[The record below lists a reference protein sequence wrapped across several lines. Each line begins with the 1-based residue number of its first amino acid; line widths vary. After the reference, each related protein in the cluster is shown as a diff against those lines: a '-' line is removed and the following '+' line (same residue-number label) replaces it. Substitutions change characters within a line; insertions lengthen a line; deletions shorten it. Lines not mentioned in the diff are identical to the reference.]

1 MSLPKKEIILFLPAA
16 CFYYG
21 MLLNLIAISQQT
33 IPFKKLTNTLDE
45 VLGEYSTLMDV
56 NTSMEYEK
64 KLANKYFT
72 FIFFLS
78 IFVNVIF
85 HVTGGSK
92 YTAVSEYIK
101 QYSFYWYCCSVF
113 TEIIILQACFTF
125 ECRFA
130 NTVVQLFLCL
140 LAQVKFFAN
149 SIKDSTVFQYSRSN
163 ERFSH
168 VVSDESYQMNIY
180 RELRRIYYHQVKI
193 IRISIAFS
201 GSNTFK
207 LMGGLFQLLG
217 LFLVPVLV
225 IAEANIHITQI
236 LMIFLLISG
245 VYISSVVG
253 FYSLGQYYEDYISEM
268 YDAVINLDW
277 YTWNYT
283 NKKSYLLLL
292 TRISNVESIVIGFNE
307 RLNRNFL
314 IRYVRLSYA
323 LLTFLYQTNI
333 VDNLRF

>member
-1 MSLPKKEIILFLPAA
+1 
-16 CFYYG
+16 
-21 MLLNLIAISQQT
+21 
-33 IPFKKLTNTLDE
+33 
-45 VLGEYSTLMDV
+45 
-56 NTSMEYEK
+56 
-64 KLANKYFT
+64 
-72 FIFFLS
+72 
-78 IFVNVIF
+78 
-85 HVTGGSK
+85 
-92 YTAVSEYIK
+92 
-101 QYSFYWYCCSVF
+101 
-113 TEIIILQACFTF
+113 
-125 ECRFA
+125 
-130 NTVVQLFLCL
+130 
-140 LAQVKFFAN
+140 
-149 SIKDSTVFQYSRSN
+149 
-163 ERFSH
+163 
-168 VVSDESYQMNIY
+168 
-180 RELRRIYYHQVKI
+180 
-193 IRISIAFS
+193 
-201 GSNTFK
+201 
-207 LMGGLFQLLG
+207 MGGLFQLLG